1 VTIIAL
7 NYPLVSK
14 NISKQKSERKE
25 RKMKSS
31 FYRLGLCL
39 VLFCSAFIQTV
50 LPHIL
55 KGEED
60 VLEN

>member
-1 VTIIAL
+1 
-7 NYPLVSK
+7 
-14 NISKQKSERKE
+14 
-25 RKMKSS
+25 MKSS

-55 KGEED
+55 QGEED
-60 VLEN
+60 VFENQEGTIQGVELPS